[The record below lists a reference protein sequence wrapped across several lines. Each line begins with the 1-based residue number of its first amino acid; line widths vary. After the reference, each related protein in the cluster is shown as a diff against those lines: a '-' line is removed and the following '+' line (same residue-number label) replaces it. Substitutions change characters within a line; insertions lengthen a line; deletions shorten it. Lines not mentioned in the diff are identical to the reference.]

1 MIKSK
6 YELYKYRVDTVEL
19 RIPLGDINYFEDG
32 KDNLD
37 RYIKDGYE
45 KVQSSYEFGVY
56 NFTLQKRSS
65 IV

>member
-19 RIPLGDINYFEDG
+19 RIHLGDMEDG
-32 KDNLD
+32 KDSLD

-45 KVQSSYEFGVY
+45 KVQSSYEYNGY
-56 NFTLQKRSS
+56 NFTLEKRSF